1 MRHLLAVL
9 SLVLVVVVA
18 LVSPPARTALAD
30 SGAMPAQAPAPA
42 PTPAPAPAP
51 PRPADCAACVQC
63 VAGCG
68 TAYADCSRKCFAL
81 PDIPSQ
87 QACVAQCPAVHVCAQ
102 ACPCSGCANIPG
114 LPH

>member
-1 MRHLLAVL
+1 MRHLLAAL
-9 SLVLVVVVA
+9 TLALVAVA
-18 LVSPPARTALAD
+18 LLVSPPEATAFAD
-30 SGAMPAQAPAPA
+30 GASPLQAPSPAPSPA
-42 PTPAPAPAP
+42 PTPAPPK
-51 PRPADCAACVQC
+51 PADCAACVQC

-68 TAYADCSRKCFAL
+68 TAYADCTRKCFSL

-102 ACPCSGCANIPG
+102 ACPCAGCANIPG

>member
-1 MRHLLAVL
+1 MRHLLAAL
-9 SLVLVVVVA
+9 SLALVVVVA
-18 LVSPPARTALAD
+18 LVSPPTRTALAD
-30 SGAMPAQAPAPA
+30 GSAIPAQAPT
-42 PTPAPAPAP
+42 PTPAPTPAP

-68 TAYADCSRKCFAL
+68 TAYADCTRKCFAL
-81 PDIPSQ
+81 PDMPSQ